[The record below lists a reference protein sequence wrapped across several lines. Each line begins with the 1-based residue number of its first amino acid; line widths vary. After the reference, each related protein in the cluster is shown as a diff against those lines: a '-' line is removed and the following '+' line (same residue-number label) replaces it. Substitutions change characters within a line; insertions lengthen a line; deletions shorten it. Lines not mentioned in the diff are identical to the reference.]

1 MPNPLAD
8 DLDFILSHTS
18 DVWQELH
25 GQNIFITGG
34 TGFFGGWLLESLC
47 WANDHLDAQ
56 IQSTV
61 LSRRPEVFARRHP
74 NTANHPCVSWIKGDV
89 KDFTFPKSEFQ
100 YVIHAASEGDL
111 QEVEKTPLVQF
122 DTIVNGTRHVLDFA
136 ASNGTRKLLFTS
148 SGAVYGKQP
157 PGLMYIPE
165 DYMGAPDT
173 MLQRS
178 AYGEAKR
185 TAELMCQLF
194 AHQYGFE
201 VKIARCFAFVGP
213 YLPLDTNFA
222 IGNFIKD
229 VMHGGP
235 ILIKGDGTPLRSYLY
250 AADLMIWLWTI
261 LMKGQSGHPYNVG
274 SMQPISIL
282 QLAELI
288 EKLSGEKQEILMNG
302 KPTPGLI
309 PERYIP
315 SNDRA
320 QFELGLAGY
329 TTLENAIIKTMAWEK
344 NKLLEKS

>member
-8 DLDFILSHTS
+8 DLDFILTHTTE
-18 DVWQELH
+18 VWQELR
-25 GQNIFITGG
+25 GQKIFITGG
-34 TGFFGGWLLESLC
+34 TGFFGSWLLESLC
-47 WANDHLDAQ
+47 WVNDHMDAH
-56 IQSTV
+56 IQATV
-61 LSRRPEVFARRHP
+61 LSRHPEAFASRHS
-74 NTANHPCVSWIKGDV
+74 NIANHPWLSWVKGDV
-89 KDFTFPKSEFQ
+89 KDFTFPKGEFQ

-122 DTIVNGTRHVLDFA
+122 DTIISGTRHVLDFA
-136 ASNGTRKLLFTS
+136 ASHGTRKLLFTS

-157 PGLMYIPE
+157 PELMHIPE
-165 DYMGAPDT
+165 DYSGAPDT

-178 AYGEAKR
+178 EYGEAKR
-185 TAELMCQLF
+185 AGELMGQLF
-194 AHQYGFE
+194 ALKFGFE

-213 YLPLDTNFA
+213 YLPLDANFA
-222 IGNFIKD
+222 VGNFIKD
-229 VMHGGP
+229 VMNSRP
-235 ILIKGDGTPLRSYLY
+235 IVIKGDGTPLRSYLY

-288 EKLSGEKQEILMNG
+288 SKLSGDKQEICLNG

-320 QFELGLAGY
+320 QFELGLAEY
-329 TTLENAIIKTMAWEK
+329 TTLENAIIKTMAWENK
-344 NKLLEKS
+344 NF